1 MQYIIYT
8 DGAYST
14 ERRVGAWSFLIYT
27 EDKFLTWLSGRS
39 VSIKSPTFAEDIAV
53 GLACHYLYTHCNL
66 TDEDEIIIYSD
77 SLSTINLFNGV
88 MSGKRKAKHK
98 DILVADSIQ
107 NVLDV
112 RNKCDITFVKV
123 HGHKNSLSPNTC
135 VNRMA
140 NYYMKRA

>member
-27 EDKFLTWLSGRS
+27 NTTFLTWLSGKS
-39 VSIKSPTFAEDIAV
+39 TSIKSPTFAEDIAV
-53 GLACHYLYTHCNL
+53 GLACNYLYTHREL
-66 TDEDEIIIYSD
+66 TEEDSILVYSD

-88 MSGKRKAKHK
+88 LCGKRKTKHK
-98 DILVADSIQ
+98 DILVSDSIKSVL
-107 NVLDV
+107 NVAE
-112 RNKCDITFVKV
+112 KCKITFVKV

-140 NYYMKRA
+140 NLHIKRS

>member
-1 MQYIIYT
+1 MQYTIYT

-27 EDKFLTWLSGRS
+27 QDKFLTWLSGRS
-39 VSIKSPTFAEDIAV
+39 FNIKSPTFAEDVAV
-53 GLACHYLYTHCNL
+53 GLACHYLYTHETL
-66 TDEDEIIIYSD
+66 TEEDTIVIHSD

-88 MSGKRKAKHK
+88 MTGKRKAKHK
-98 DILVADSIQ
+98 DVLVSDSIQ
-107 NVLDV
+107 NVLAV
-112 RNKCDITFVKV
+112 AEKCKITFVKV

-140 NYYMKRA
+140 NLYIKRA

>member
-1 MQYIIYT
+1 MQYTIYT

-14 ERRVGAWSFLIYT
+14 ERKVGAWSFLIYT
-27 EDKFLTWLSGRS
+27 PEKYLTWLSGRS

-53 GLACHYLYTHCNL
+53 GLACHYLYTHEEL
-66 TDEDEIIIYSD
+66 TSEDSIVIHSD

-88 MSGKRKAKHK
+88 LSGKRKPKHK
-98 DILVADSIQ
+98 DVLVSDSIQ

-112 RNKCDITFVKV
+112 NAKCKVTFVKV

-140 NYYMKRA
+140 NLYIKRV

>member
-1 MQYIIYT
+1 MQYTIYT

-14 ERRVGAWSFLIYT
+14 ERRVGAWSFLIFTY
-27 EDKFLTWLSGRS
+27 DKYLTWLSGKS
-39 VSIKSPTFAEDIAV
+39 ESIKSPTFAEDVAL
-53 GLACHYLYTHCNL
+53 GLACNYLYTHVDFNP
-66 TDEDEIIIYSD
+66 EDNVVIYSD

-88 MSGKRKAKHK
+88 LSGRRKPKHK

-107 NVLDV
+107 NVL
-112 RNKCDITFVKV
+112 NLSTKCKITFVKV

-140 NYYMKRA
+140 NLYIKRA